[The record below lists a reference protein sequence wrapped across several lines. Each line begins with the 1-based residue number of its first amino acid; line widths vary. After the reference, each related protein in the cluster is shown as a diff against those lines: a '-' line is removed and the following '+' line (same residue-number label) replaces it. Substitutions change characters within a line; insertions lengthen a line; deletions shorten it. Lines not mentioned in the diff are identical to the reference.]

1 MALIDD
7 FKARFPQFDPA
18 DVDTLWSSLE
28 TSWPCYYGFEYGNN
42 DCTDEAILNL
52 IAHLFV
58 IEQDSATSNGPS
70 KDISS
75 QSVGNV
81 SVTFSSGSGDSANS
95 QFFNTTIYGQ
105 KFLMLI
111 KNRIGAL
118 PV

>member
-1 MALIDD
+1 MAIIDD
-7 FKARFPQFDPA
+7 FKARFPQFDDA
-18 DVDTLWSSLE
+18 AVDLLWPSLE
-28 TSWPCYYGFEYGNN
+28 ASWPCYYCFEYGNN
-42 DCTDEAILNL
+42 ACTDEAILNL

-58 IEQDSATSNGPS
+58 IEQDSQTSNGS
-70 KDISS
+70 QKDISS

-81 SVTFSSGSGDSANS
+81 SVTFSGGAGDSANS

-111 KNRIGAL
+111 KNRRGAL

>member
-7 FKARFPQFDPA
+7 FKARFPQFNTDT
-18 DVDTLWSSLE
+18 VDTLWSSLE
-28 TSWPCYYGFEYGNN
+28 ASWPCYYCFEYGNN

-58 IEQDSATSNGPS
+58 IEKASLTSNGPD

-81 SVTFSSGSGDSANS
+81 SVTYSAGSGDSRNT

-111 KNRIGAL
+111 KNRMGAL

>member
-7 FKARFPQFDPA
+7 FKARFPQFDA
-18 DVDTLWSSLE
+18 AAIDSLWSSFE
-28 TSWPCYYGFEYGNN
+28 ASWPCYYGFEYGNN
-42 DCTDEAILNL
+42 ACTDEAIFNL

-58 IEQDSATSNGPS
+58 IEQESQTSNGAK

-81 SVTFSSGSGDSANS
+81 SVTYSGGGSDSSNV
-95 QFFNTTIYGQ
+95 QFFNTTVYGQ

-111 KNRIGAL
+111 KNRMGAL